1 MTDEGL
7 AARSQTAAL
16 VLLSCALAAPV
27 PSFGQERDASI
38 VVLAGG
44 VAVTRLQRANEP
56 LHYLI
61 EALRGQTLLIEV
73 EQLGLDVVVSVES
86 PVGEIR
92 RFNSPLFR
100 DESVLVLIDDT
111 YAGRYRLTV
120 MSEEPTNA
128 IGEHAIS
135 FRSLGADTDARYV
148 TALRHMSDGA
158 RAYTESRGDD
168 ALRNF
173 GSASQLWEQL
183 GETRRQAQSLYSEAM
198 VLYGALYDW
207 SDAASRAKEAA
218 ALYEQLDARGLY
230 ANAMLTAGYSLM
242 EVAQSSG
249 IEGQSVFEDALAALH
264 ASFRVHEAL
273 GDDFGLANVENST
286 GLAYFNRGRAETQD
300 FREAEKHYRHAAEL
314 FARLGEWREEL
325 NARHNLA
332 LISIDEGHAANA
344 ARTLEEILAD
354 IPPGKDPEFRGIVLG
369 NLGVAYRDSG
379 DFDAAL
385 VALSEA
391 VAIHASLKKIGFE
404 AFALRALGTTYQAL
418 GELDRADEYL
428 KQALEKVAEHG
439 RVRSAILSG
448 LGTVAYQKAEYAA
461 ALDWHRQAVEST
473 TSTVDRAYRQGFVV
487 RDLVALRRF
496 DEAITAGNIVLSGVD
511 TPAITRADAALELGH
526 AYLGLEQAADADER
540 FATALAVYDTARI
553 GNKQAEALNGRALA
567 ARARGDLPA
576 AIQFGEESLQRIEAL
591 RAGVSAP
598 ELRAFYSA
606 AHSDYYESQ
615 VETLLAAHRETGRAS
630 SDYLTASLSVS
641 ERARARM
648 IVDLLN
654 EAAVPLDRGELPE
667 AALERERE
675 LYDELGALRYQ
686 RDRLL
691 ETPNPETAQ
700 LEPLV
705 RRMTAIEN
713 ELSLSTMA
721 ARRSGAVQSSA
732 VANPLSA
739 AEIQASLDD
748 RSVLLQYALGSPKS
762 FVWVVTRGSLQIVE
776 LADRATIE
784 SAARR
789 VYEDL
794 KTDRPDGSSS
804 ELTPP
809 LGDLAALVLAPVVPF
824 MSSDKERLIIAAD
837 GALGY
842 IPFGVLP
849 LPRAGESAPLLQTL
863 EVSNVPSMS
872 AVAAQRQRTKQAP
885 PKTLAVFADPVFAA
899 TDPRLV
905 PVRSRRRNCRR
916 IVVARR
922 RRVSSAYPQPAPKR
936 PLSPS
941 SSHRILAWS

>member
-1 MTDEGL
+1 
-7 AARSQTAAL
+7 
-16 VLLSCALAAPV
+16 
-27 PSFGQERDASI
+27 
-38 VVLAGG
+38 
-44 VAVTRLQRANEP
+44 
-56 LHYLI
+56 
-61 EALRGQTLLIEV
+61 
-73 EQLGLDVVVSVES
+73 
-86 PVGEIR
+86 
-92 RFNSPLFR
+92 
-100 DESVLVLIDDT
+100 
-111 YAGRYRLTV
+111 
-120 MSEEPTNA
+120 
-128 IGEHAIS
+128 
-135 FRSLGADTDARYV
+135 
-148 TALRHMSDGA
+148 
-158 RAYTESRGDD
+158 
-168 ALRNF
+168 
-173 GSASQLWEQL
+173 
-183 GETRRQAQSLYSEAM
+183 
-198 VLYGALYDW
+198 
-207 SDAASRAKEAA
+207 
-218 ALYEQLDARGLY
+218 
-230 ANAMLTAGYSLM
+230 M

-264 ASFRVHEAL
+264 ASPTVHEAL
-273 GDDFGLANVENST
+273 GDDFGLATVENFI

-300 FREAEKHYRHAAEL
+300 FREAERHYRHAAEL

-332 LISIDEGHAANA
+332 LISIDEGYAANA
-344 ARTLEEILAD
+344 VRTRGG
-354 IPPGKDPEFRGIVLG
+354 PGRYSAGKRSGVSRGSCWG

-418 GELDRADEYL
+418 GELERADEYL

-461 ALDWHRQAVEST
+461 ALDWHQEAVEST

-496 DEAITAGNIVLSGVD
+496 DEAITAGNVVLSGVD

-526 AYLGLEQAADADER
+526 AYLGLEQAADADET
-540 FATALAVYDTARI
+540 FARALAVYDTARI

-567 ARARGDLPA
+567 ARARGDFPA

-615 VETLLAAHRETGRAS
+615 VETLLAAHRETGGTS
-630 SDYLTASLSVS
+630 SEYLIASLSVS

-691 ETPNPETAQ
+691 ETPDPEAAQ

-721 ARRSGAVQSSA
+721 ARRSTAVEPIA
-732 VANPLSA
+732 AAEPLTA
-739 AEIQASLDD
+739 AEIQASLGD
-748 RSVLLQYALGSPKS
+748 RSVLLQYELGSPKS
-762 FVWVVTRGSLQIVE
+762 FVWVVTRSSLHVIE
-776 LADRATIE
+776 LADRETIE

-794 KTDRPDGSSS
+794 KTIDR
-804 ELTPP
+804 TAR
-809 LGDLAALVLAPVVPF
+809 AA
-824 MSSDKERLIIAAD
+824 S
-837 GALGY
+837 
-842 IPFGVLP
+842 
-849 LPRAGESAPLLQTL
+849 
-863 EVSNVPSMS
+863 
-872 AVAAQRQRTKQAP
+872 
-885 PKTLAVFADPVFAA
+885 
-899 TDPRLV
+899 
-905 PVRSRRRNCRR
+905 SRRRSATLRRSFSRPSCRSW
-916 IVVARR
+916 ARTTND
-922 RRVSSAYPQPAPKR
+922 
-936 PLSPS
+936 
-941 SSHRILAWS
+941 

>member
-1 MTDEGL
+1 ME
-7 AARSQTAAL
+7 
-16 VLLSCALAAPV
+16 
-27 PSFGQERDASI
+27 
-38 VVLAGG
+38 
-44 VAVTRLQRANEP
+44 
-56 LHYLI
+56 
-61 EALRGQTLLIEV
+61 
-73 EQLGLDVVVSVES
+73 
-86 PVGEIR
+86 
-92 RFNSPLFR
+92 
-100 DESVLVLIDDT
+100 
-111 YAGRYRLTV
+111 
-120 MSEEPTNA
+120 SEEPTNA
-128 IGEHAIS
+128 VGEHAVS
-135 FRSLGADTDARYV
+135 FRPLSVGGETRYV
-148 TALRHMSDGA
+148 TALRNMSDGV

-168 ALRNF
+168 ALRYF
-173 GSASQLWEQL
+173 ASASQLWEQL
-183 GETRRQAQSLYSEAM
+183 GETRRQAQSRYSEAM
-198 VLYGALYDW
+198 VLHGALYDW
-207 SDAASRAKEAA
+207 SDAANRATEAA

-264 ASFRVHEAL
+264 ASLAVHEAL
-273 GDDFGLANVENST
+273 GEDFGLATVENFI

-332 LISIDEGHAANA
+332 LISIDEGYAANA

-354 IPPGKDPEFRGIVLG
+354 IPPGKDAEFRGIVLG

-418 GELDRADEYL
+418 GELERADEYL

-496 DEAITAGNIVLSGVD
+496 DEAITAGNRVLSGVD
-511 TPAITRADAALELGH
+511 TPAITRADAGLELGH
-526 AYLGLEQAADADER
+526 AYLGLEQAADADES
-540 FATALAVYDTARI
+540 FAMALAVYDTARI

-576 AIQFGEESLQRIEAL
+576 AIQFGEDSLQRIEAL

-615 VETLLAAHRETGRAS
+615 VEALLAAHRETGRAS
-630 SDYLTASLSVS
+630 SEYLMASLSVS

-705 RRMTAIEN
+705 RRMAAIEN

-721 ARRSGAVQSSA
+721 ARRRHAVGPSIAATEPLGAAQ
-732 VANPLSA
+732 
-739 AEIQASLDD
+739 IQASLDD

-762 FVWVVTRGSLQIVE
+762 FVWVVTRSSLQVVE
-776 LADRATIE
+776 LAERATIE

-794 KTDRPDGSSS
+794 KTYRPDDSSK
-804 ELTPP
+804 ELPTP
-809 LGDLAALVLAPVVPF
+809 LGDLAAVVLAPVVPF
-824 MSSDKERLIIAAD
+824 LSSDKERLIVAAD

-842 IPFGVLP
+842 IPFAVLP
-849 LPRAGESAPLLQTL
+849 LPRAGGNTTLLEAL

-872 AVAAQRQRTKQAP
+872 AVAAQRRRTEQAP
-885 PKTLAVFADPVFAA
+885 Q
-899 TDPRLV
+899 R
-905 PVRSRRRNCRR
+905 
-916 IVVARR
+916 
-922 RRVSSAYPQPAPKR
+922 
-936 PLSPS
+936 
-941 SSHRILAWS
+941 H